1 MQDIDEGQGGGK
13 DAAAAVAPA
22 ATSGLD
28 KDQVTDVVVAVIFTA
43 LGVLIAVTAWR
54 TPEPFRS
61 VDVLGP
67 NRFPLLVGSGIALL
81 GLFVILKQA
90 YLAVT
95 KTFSAGSFEIPGQ
108 AGDEPD
114 IPASGLRAG
123 IMSAILLGHVLLWES
138 LGFLLSSML
147 FVIVS
152 MRLMKEA
159 SWRLIIGSAVG
170 YTVVMFVM
178 FSLLLGVALP
188 LGITEPIFVRFGL
201 VDAVR

>member
-1 MQDIDEGQGGGK
+1 VPGIDK
-13 DAAAAVAPA
+13 DPA
-22 ATSGLD
+22 TDERPGID
-28 KDQVTDVVVAVIFTA
+28 KDQVTDIVVAVVFTA
-43 LGVLIAVTAWR
+43 LGLLIAVTAWR

-67 NRFPLLVGSGIALL
+67 NRFPLLVGAGIAIL
-81 GLFVILKQA
+81 GIFVIVKQV

-95 KTFSAGSFEIPGQ
+95 KTFQKGSFEIPGQ

-114 IPASGLRAG
+114 VPASGLRAG
-123 IMSAILLGHVLLWES
+123 IVSALLFGHVLLWET

-152 MRLMKEA
+152 MRLMKES
-159 SWRLIIGSAVG
+159 SWKLTIGSAVG

-178 FSLLLGVALP
+178 FTLLLGVALP
-188 LGITEPIFVRFGL
+188 LGFTEPIFVRFGL
-201 VDAVR
+201 VDAIR